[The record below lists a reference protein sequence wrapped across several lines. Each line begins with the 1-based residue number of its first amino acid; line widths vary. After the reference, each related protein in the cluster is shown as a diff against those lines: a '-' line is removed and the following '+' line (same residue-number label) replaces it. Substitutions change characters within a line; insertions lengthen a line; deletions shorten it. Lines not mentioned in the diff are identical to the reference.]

1 MPKSNEIDIVANGLA
16 AFSASEISVL
26 QRTWMQSHSE
36 AGEKYLTEDGARML
50 ASRIQ
55 EFWRSLGYKGAAAWT
70 EPGVKGDKSYYVVRS
85 NLRCGIPPGGRSV
98 L

>member
-1 MPKSNEIDIVANGLA
+1 MPSQ
-16 AFSASEISVL
+16 SEC
-26 QRTWMQSHSE
+26 SE
-36 AGEKYLTEDGARML
+36 NYLTEDGARML

-70 EPGVKGDKSYYVVRS
+70 EPGVKGEKAYYVVRS

>member
-1 MPKSNEIDIVANGLA
+1 
-16 AFSASEISVL
+16 
-26 QRTWMQSHSE
+26 MQSQSE
-36 AGEKYLTEDGARML
+36 VSENYLTEEGARML

-70 EPGVKGDKSYYVVRS
+70 EPAVKAEKTYYVVRS
-85 NLRCGIPPGGRSV
+85 NLRCGIPPGGRTV

>member
-1 MPKSNEIDIVANGLA
+1 MPESNHINVGDHGLA
-16 AFSASEISVL
+16 AFSASEISAL
-26 QRTWMQSHSE
+26 QRSWMPSQGEVSE
-36 AGEKYLTEDGARML
+36 NYLSEEGARTL

-70 EPGVKGDKSYYVVRS
+70 EPGIKGDKSYYVVRS
-85 NLRCGIPPGGRSV
+85 NLRCGIPPGGRTI